1 MSATGGKLV
10 IVGATSLIAQN
21 CARILVEKQFNHVVL
36 IGRSRERLDN
46 VGKDLAVRAGRDDFT
61 CSCEVVSDGSDAE
74 SVSEVIDSICSDDV
88 PELVIIAQGSSLD
101 RNTELQENLFRLK
114 SSLLLNGISPVI
126 YAQGFARYM
135 EKKGSGHIV
144 MIGSVAGDRGRASNY
159 VYGAGK
165 SLIDSFAEGLA
176 HYFALK
182 KLNVT
187 VTVIKPGP
195 TMTPMTVDLIGK
207 TKLADVKDVA
217 VCVVRG
223 IRKGKRVVYAP
234 SKWRLIMFIIRN
246 LPSFVFKKLNI

>member
-21 CARILVEKQFNHVVL
+21 CARILVEKHFNHVVL

-46 VGKDLAVRAGRDDFT
+46 VGKDLAVRADRDDFT
-61 CSCEVVSDGSDAE
+61 YSCEVISDGSDTV

-217 VCVVRG
+217 ACVVRG

-246 LPSFVFKKLNI
+246 LPSFVFNKLNI